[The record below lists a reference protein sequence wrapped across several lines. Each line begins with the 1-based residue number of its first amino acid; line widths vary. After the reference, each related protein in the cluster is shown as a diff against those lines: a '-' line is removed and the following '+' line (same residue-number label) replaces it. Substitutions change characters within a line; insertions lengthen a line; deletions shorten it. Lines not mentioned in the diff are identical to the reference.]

1 MIDQVIAFA
10 KELSFFQ
17 SDWIGALIRIGV
29 TTGAIFG
36 VLVYMMVWAER
47 KISAF
52 LQDRIGPNR
61 IGPMGLLQGLA
72 DGIKFIFKEDMIPAN
87 ANPFFF
93 ALAPWVAV
101 FPAIL
106 AFAAVPY
113 GIREV
118 NGEMVPLVIAN
129 IDIGVLFVLSIS
141 SLGVFSIILGGWASN
156 SKYPVLGGLRAAAQV
171 ISYEIP
177 LGLSIMAIFILA
189 GTTNLTEIAMMQH
202 KTWYIFLCPIG
213 FIIFVTSI
221 FAETNRLPFDMPE
234 GETEIIGFH
243 AEYSSMKFAM
253 FFMGEYAAMVTVS
266 CLTILMFLGGW
277 ELLPFFSWKDL
288 SALIGI
294 EIYSHPILWFLPTAW
309 FLAKLAFLIFFF
321 IWVRWTLPRFRYD
334 QLMDLGWKRL
344 IPLSLLNLIIT
355 IIVAI
360 GIYKS

>member
-1 MIDQVIAFA
+1 MTILGYDLNYFSQ
-10 KELSFFQ
+10 
-17 SDWIGALIRIGV
+17 DWLGGLIRIAV
-29 TTGAIFG
+29 TTGIIFG

-52 LQDRIGPNR
+52 IQDRIGPNR

-72 DGIKFIFKEDMIPAN
+72 DGIKFIFKEDMIPEN

-113 GIREV
+113 GIREI
-118 NGEMVPLVIAN
+118 NGELVPMVIAN
-129 IDIGVLFVLSIS
+129 IDIGILFVISVS

-177 LGLSIMAIFILA
+177 LGLSIMAVLLIA
-189 GTTNLTEIAMMQH
+189 GTTNLTQIVLSQH
-202 KTWYIFLCPIG
+202 GAWNILLCPLGFLIFL
-213 FIIFVTSI
+213 VSI

-253 FFMGEYAAMVTVS
+253 FFMGEYANMVTVS
-266 CLTILMFLGGW
+266 CLTILLFLGGW
-277 ELLPFFSWKDL
+277 EFLPFYSWQDV
-288 SALIGI
+288 SNLIDI
-294 EIYSHPILWFLPTAW
+294 QIYSHPFLWILPTLWFM
-309 FLAKLAFLIFFF
+309 AKLAFFIFFF
-321 IWVRWTLPRFRYD
+321 VWVRWTLPRFRYD
-334 QLMDLGWKRL
+334 QLMSLGWKRL

-355 IIVAI
+355 ILVVI
-360 GIYKS
+360 GLSKL

>member
-1 MIDQVIAFA
+1 MIDQAIAFA

-17 SDWIGALIRIGV
+17 NDWIGALIRIAV

-52 LQDRIGPNR
+52 LQDRVGPNR

-118 NGEMVPLVIAN
+118 NGELVPMVIAN
-129 IDIGVLFVLSIS
+129 IDIGILFVISIS

-177 LGLSIMAIFILA
+177 LGLSIMGIFLLA
-189 GTTNLTEIAMMQH
+189 GTTNLTEIVMAQH
-202 KTWYIFLCPIG
+202 SAWYILLCPLG

-253 FFMGEYAAMVTVS
+253 FFMGEYASMVTVS
-266 CLTILMFLGGW
+266 CLTILLFLGGW
-277 ELLPFFSWKDL
+277 EFLPFYSWKDV
-288 SALIGI
+288 SDLIGI
-294 EIYSHPILWFLPTAW
+294 QIYSHPILWFLPTAW
-309 FLAKLAFLIFFF
+309 FLAKLAFFIFFF

-344 IPLSLLNLIIT
+344 IPLSLLNLVIT

-360 GIYKS
+360 GIHKS

>member
-1 MIDQVIAFA
+1 MSELILQLKD
-10 KELSFFQ
+10 LSFFSQ
-17 SDWIGALIRIGV
+17 DWVGALIRIAV
-29 TTGAIFG
+29 TTGTIFG

-93 ALAPWVAV
+93 ALAPWIAV

-113 GIREV
+113 GIKEIDGV
-118 NGEMVPLVIAN
+118 MVPMTIAN
-129 IDIGVLFVLSIS
+129 IDLGVLFVISIS

-177 LGLSIMAIFILA
+177 LGLSIMAVILLS
-189 GTTNLTEIAMMQH
+189 GSTNLTEIVMAQ
-202 KTWYIFLCPIG
+202 KGAWYILLCPVG

-234 GETEIIGFH
+234 AETEIIGFH
-243 AEYSSMKFAM
+243 SEYSSMKFAM
-253 FFMGEYAAMVTVS
+253 FFMGEYANMVTVS
-266 CLTILMFLGGW
+266 CLTILLFLGGW
-277 ELLPFFSWKDL
+277 EFLPFFGWAKVSD
-288 SALIGI
+288 LIGI
-294 EIYSHPILWFLPTAW
+294 NIHTHAILWFLPTIW
-309 FLAKLAFLIFFF
+309 FLAKLSFLIFFF
-321 IWVRWTLPRFRYD
+321 VWVRWTLPRFRYD
-334 QLMDLGWKRL
+334 QLMNLGWKRL
-344 IPLSLLNLIIT
+344 IPLSLFNLIIT

-360 GIYKS
+360 GIHKL

>member
-1 MIDQVIAFA
+1 MIQELIS
-10 KELSFFQ
+10 KLSFF
-17 SDWIGALIRIGV
+17 SADWTGALIRIAV

-72 DGIKFIFKEDMIPAN
+72 DGVKFIFKEDMIPAN

-93 ALAPWVAV
+93 ALAPWIAV

-113 GIREV
+113 GIKV
-118 NGEMVPLVIAN
+118 IDGQYVPMVIAN
-129 IDIGVLFVLSIS
+129 IDIGILFVISIS

-177 LGLSIMAIFILA
+177 LGLSIMAIFLLS
-189 GTTNLTEIAMMQH
+189 GTTNLTEIVMHQH
-202 KTWYIFLCPIG
+202 KAWYILLCPLG

-253 FFMGEYAAMVTVS
+253 FFMGEYASMVTVS
-266 CLTILMFLGGW
+266 CLTILLFLGGW
-277 ELLPFFSWKDL
+277 EFLPFFSWTEI
-288 SALIGI
+288 SNLIGVNI
-294 EIYSHPILWFLPTAW
+294 FNHPILWFLPTAW

-334 QLMDLGWKRL
+334 QLMELGWKRL
-344 IPLSLLNLIIT
+344 IPLSLVNLVIT
-355 IIVAI
+355 LIVAI
-360 GIYKS
+360 WVHKS

>member
-1 MIDQVIAFA
+1 MSELITQLKD
-10 KELSFFQ
+10 LSFFSQ
-17 SDWIGALIRIGV
+17 DWVGALIRIAV
-29 TTGAIFG
+29 TTGTIFG

-72 DGIKFIFKEDMIPAN
+72 DGVKFIFKEDMIPAN

-113 GIREV
+113 GIKEIDGV
-118 NGEMVPLVIAN
+118 MVPMTIAN
-129 IDIGVLFVLSIS
+129 IDLGVLFVISIS

-177 LGLSIMAIFILA
+177 LGLSIMAVILLS
-189 GTTNLTEIAMMQH
+189 GTTNLTEIVFAQ
-202 KTWYIFLCPIG
+202 KGAWYILLCPLG

-234 GETEIIGFH
+234 AETEIIGFH
-243 AEYSSMKFAM
+243 SEYSSMKFAM
-253 FFMGEYAAMVTVS
+253 FFMGEYANMVTVS
-266 CLTILMFLGGW
+266 CLTILLFLGGW
-277 ELLPFFSWKDL
+277 EFLPFFGWAKVSD
-288 SALIGI
+288 LIGI
-294 EIYSHPILWFLPTAW
+294 NIHTHAFLWFLPTAW
-309 FLAKLAFLIFFF
+309 FLAKLSFLIFFF
-321 IWVRWTLPRFRYD
+321 VWVRWTLPRFRYD
-334 QLMDLGWKRL
+334 QLMNLGWKRL

-360 GIYKS
+360 GIHKL

>member
-1 MIDQVIAFA
+1 MIQQLISKLDYFSQ
-10 KELSFFQ
+10 
-17 SDWIGALIRIGV
+17 DWMGALIRIAV

-93 ALAPWVAV
+93 AMAPWLAV

-106 AFAAVPY
+106 AFACVPY
-113 GIREV
+113 GVREV
-118 NGEMVPLVIAN
+118 NGELIPMAIAN
-129 IDIGVLFVLSIS
+129 INIGVLFVISVS

-177 LGLSIMAIFILA
+177 LGLSIMAVLILS
-189 GTTNLTEIAMMQH
+189 GTTDLTQIVFAQH
-202 KTWYIFLCPIG
+202 HAWYILLCPLG
-213 FIIFVTSI
+213 FIIFVTSV

-234 GETEIIGFH
+234 GETEIIGYH

-253 FFMGEYAAMVTVS
+253 FFMGEYASMVTVS
-266 CLTILMFLGGW
+266 CLTIVLFLGGW
-277 ELLPFFSWKDL
+277 EFLPFFGWADVSRL
-288 SALIGI
+288 TGI
-294 EIYSHPILWFLPTAW
+294 NIFSHAFLWFLPTAW

-334 QLMDLGWKRL
+334 QLMVLGWKRL

-355 IIVAI
+355 ILIAI
-360 GIYKS
+360 GLNKP

>member
-1 MIDQVIAFA
+1 MIAGL
-10 KELSFFQ
+10 LSKLDFFSQ
-17 SDWIGALIRIGV
+17 DWMGALIRIAV

-93 ALAPWVAV
+93 ALAPFVAV

-113 GIREV
+113 GIREI
-118 NGEMVPLVIAN
+118 NGEMVPMVIAN
-129 IDIGVLFVLSIS
+129 IDIGILFVISIS

-177 LGLSIMAIFILA
+177 LGLSIMAVLILS
-189 GTTNLTEIAMMQH
+189 GTTNLTQIVLSQH
-202 KTWYIFLCPIG
+202 GAWYILLCPLG
-213 FIIFVTSI
+213 FIIFVTSV

-253 FFMGEYAAMVTVS
+253 FFMGEYANMVTVS
-266 CLTILMFLGGW
+266 CLTIILFLGGW
-277 ELLPFFSWKDL
+277 EFLPFYSWADV
-288 SALIGI
+288 SHLIGI
-294 EIYSHPILWFLPTAW
+294 NIFAHPILWFLPTAW
-309 FLAKLAFLIFFF
+309 FLAKLAFFIFFF

-334 QLMDLGWKRL
+334 QLMNLGWKRL

-360 GIYKS
+360 GINRS